1 MKQLTI
7 IIIHT
12 FLSCHKVIT
21 SEAVNVKMTELS
33 ESHRQGQKIADDIT
47 VYLYETQNNIYVAHC
62 LAHIIQNA
70 TLQTNIDKNMRA
82 GM

>member
-33 ESHRQGQKIADDIT
+33 ESHRQGQKIADVIT
-47 VYLYETQNNIYVAHC
+47 VYLYEKQNNIYVAALPSTHNTEC
-62 LAHIIQNA
+62 HTANKHRQ
-70 TLQTNIDKNMRA
+70 KY
-82 GM
+82 